1 MSTHTD
7 NILDVEPWAISFPF
21 LRDTTNDF
29 SEERVIGQGGYG
41 IVYKGVHRDGP
52 AIAVRK
58 LYSIREI
65 DDEQLQKEFTGLKML
80 NHPNIVRLLG
90 YCYEQEQF
98 LIPYKEKNIFAPR
111 KIRLLC
117 FEYMKNGSLDQY
129 IKDASSGLSWHGR
142 YQIIKGISEGLRYLH
157 EGLQTPI
164 IHMNL
169 KPSNILLDHNMM
181 PKIADFGLRRLVG
194 EGNARCMG
202 TIAYMSPEFIE
213 RQVISHKCDIY
224 SLGVIIIKLITG
236 ERLYSGHFDMSSDRF
251 IELAHEEWR
260 ERLQKTLNGMS
271 LEGYSQQIKKC
282 LEIALKCVELDRHE
296 RPSIGDIIDR
306 LNETETLIPEEV
318 RAVHNRIDSTHSEL
332 LEVHPQELYFPFML
346 RGRYEAMSSCSL
358 QLKNRGDTR
367 VAFMLVASNPDRYL
381 TRKPLC
387 GIVPPRCVYTL
398 SLTMLQQTASTSSS
412 DSIDFF
418 TLYTT
423 AVGQHDLLDVPKDVV
438 SVEYDYF
445 FKKAQK
451 MPGARDKVQ
460 VATLKIICDRPDT
473 KSAGRSP
480 SPEVIIRS
488 DAHQVSSIDVHPTE
502 PWIMATN
509 RLGHLCVWN
518 YNTMAP
524 LNAIGDI
531 TDEPVHMAKYIA
543 REKWLVAGD
552 SNGGIHVYNY
562 DKNQHVKSFEAHE
575 SCITTLAV
583 HRARPFILSSSSEDN
598 DHLIKLW
605 DWDKEW
611 KCTRTF
617 QGHTERVTQAT
628 FNPQDNDSFASASWD
643 GTVKACFV
651 FIISPVL
658 INNI

>member
-1 MSTHTD
+1 MSTHMD
-7 NILDVEPWAISFPF
+7 NILDVEPRAMSFHF
-21 LRDTTNDF
+21 VRDTTNDF
-29 SEERVIGQGGYG
+29 SEEQVIGQGGYG
-41 IVYKGVHRDGP
+41 IVYKGVDRDGP
-52 AIAVRK
+52 VIAVRK
-58 LYSIREI
+58 LYPIREI

-80 NHPNIVRLLG
+80 NHPNIVRLLA
-90 YCYEQEQF
+90 YCYEQEQL
-98 LIPYKEKNIFAPR
+98 LIPYKEKHIFAPR
-111 KIRLLC
+111 TIRVLC

-129 IKDASSGLSWHGR
+129 IEDASSGLSWHGR

-157 EGLQTPI
+157 EGLKTPI

-169 KPSNILLDHNMM
+169 KPSNILLDHNMI

-213 RQVISHKCDIY
+213 RQIISHKCDIY

-282 LEIALKCVELDRHE
+282 LEIAFKCVELDRHE

-318 RAVHNRIDSTHSEL
+318 RAVHTRIDSTHSEL

-346 RGRYEAMSSCSL
+346 KGRCEAMSSCSL
-358 QLKNRGDTR
+358 QLKNRGDNR

-412 DSIDFF
+412 DSSDFF

-445 FKKAQK
+445 FKKVQK

-460 VATLKIICDRPDT
+460 VATLKVICDRRPAT
-473 KSAGRSP
+473 KSIGRSS
-480 SPEVIIRS
+480 SPEGGLPKQKCFYEFLNTQVKDFSAYMRGVQAFNYVLRCIR
-488 DAHQVSSIDVHPTE
+488 
-502 PWIMATN
+502 
-509 RLGHLCVWN
+509 GF
-518 YNTMAP
+518 
-524 LNAIGDI
+524 LNN
-531 TDEPVHMAKYIA
+531 
-543 REKWLVAGD
+543 L
-552 SNGGIHVYNY
+552 
-562 DKNQHVKSFEAHE
+562 
-575 SCITTLAV
+575 
-583 HRARPFILSSSSEDN
+583 
-598 DHLIKLW
+598 
-605 DWDKEW
+605 
-611 KCTRTF
+611 
-617 QGHTERVTQAT
+617 
-628 FNPQDNDSFASASWD
+628 
-643 GTVKACFV
+643 
-651 FIISPVL
+651 
-658 INNI
+658 